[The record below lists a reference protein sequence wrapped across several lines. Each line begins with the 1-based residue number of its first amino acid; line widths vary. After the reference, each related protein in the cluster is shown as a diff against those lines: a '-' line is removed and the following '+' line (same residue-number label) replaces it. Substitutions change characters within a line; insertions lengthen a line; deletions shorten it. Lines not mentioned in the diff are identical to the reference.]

1 MSDPH
6 NYYADSMG
14 YSVPEYG
21 TKPKTGKPKDK
32 PKPKASGYDFY
43 KPKPKP
49 KPKTG
54 YLQDGEDDDSIT
66 DSIIGV
72 AVDVAAEALLGD

>member
-21 TKPKTGKPKDK
+21 TKPKTGKPN
-32 PKPKASGYDFY
+32 PKPTP

-49 KPKTG
+49 KPG
-54 YLQDGEDDDSIT
+54 YSTREEYDDDSIT

>member
-6 NYYADSMG
+6 NFYADSMG

-21 TKPKTGKPKDK
+21 SK
-32 PKPKASGYDFY
+32 PKPGKPNP
-43 KPKPKP
+43 KPNPKPKP
-49 KPKTG
+49 KPG
-54 YLQDGEDDDSIT
+54 YSTREEYDDDSIT

-72 AVDVAAEALLGD
+72 AVDVAEAAIDELLGD

>member
-14 YSVPEYG
+14 YTVPEYG
-21 TKPKTGKPKDK
+21 IKPKDK
-32 PKPKASGYDFY
+32 P

-54 YLQDGEDDDSIT
+54 YSEREEHDDDSIT
-66 DSIIGV
+66 DSIIGI
-72 AVDVAAEALLGD
+72 AAEAAIDELLGD